1 MARPKGHQNK
11 SVNTVAPTILLT
23 TEERI
28 TFIANLITEKI
39 FEDLTTGKKIYKQI
53 AGKSR

>member
-1 MARPKGHQNK
+1 MARPKESQNK

-53 AGKSR
+53 VRKPR

>member
-1 MARPKGHQNK
+1 MARPKESQNK
-11 SVNTVAPTILLT
+11 PVNTVAPTILLT

-28 TFIANLITEKI
+28 TFLANLITEKI

>member
-1 MARPKGHQNK
+1 MARPKESQNK

-28 TFIANLITEKI
+28 TFLANLITEKI

-53 AGKSR
+53 ARKPR

>member
-1 MARPKGHQNK
+1 MARPKESQNK
-11 SVNTVAPTILLT
+11 PVNTVAPTILLT

-28 TFIANLITEKI
+28 TFLANLITEKI

-53 AGKSR
+53 VRKPR